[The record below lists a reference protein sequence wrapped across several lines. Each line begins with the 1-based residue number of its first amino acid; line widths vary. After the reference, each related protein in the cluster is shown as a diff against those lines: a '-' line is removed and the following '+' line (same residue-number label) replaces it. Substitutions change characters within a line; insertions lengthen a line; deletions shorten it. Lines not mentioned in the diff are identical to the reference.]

1 MALNVSIIAE
11 GRVGSDESLELPERS
26 KVTLHRRKGR
36 SEGGKLEQTEQWRD
50 DRRAVAVNQVS
61 VLHRGDSCPPQLLH
75 AAPGSHLFSSIIGRL

>member
-11 GRVGSDESLELPERS
+11 GRLGSDESLELPERS

-50 DRRAVAVNQVS
+50 YGRAAAVDQVS
-61 VLHRGDSCPPQLLH
+61 CVTQG
-75 AAPGSHLFSSIIGRL
+75 